1 MPTQTSSATH
11 SRLPFTGF
19 DDERSTYERHK
30 PELIARA
37 EGKFVAIVGDDV
49 VGPHETAQE
58 AERAGY
64 ARFGPGPLYIKQ
76 LLREGP
82 TAAPVH
88 LPSSAYAD
96 IASMALS
103 AEALAPAVPPPG
115 ERPFLGYDRER
126 AAYARLKPELVRHAW
141 GKYVVLVGDD
151 LEGPVDT
158 YEAALQVGWHRFGL
172 GPLYVKQVREEDQA
186 TETAGEFSCQS

>member
-1 MPTQTSSATH
+1 MPTQTSSSTRFGRH
-11 SRLPFTGF
+11 FNGF
-19 DDERSTYERHK
+19 DVERSTYERLK
-30 PELIARA
+30 SELFARA
-37 EGKFVAIVGDDV
+37 EGKFVAIVGDEM

-64 ARFGPGPLYIKQ
+64 ARFGAGPLYIKQ

-82 TAAPVH
+82 TAGPVH

-96 IASMALS
+96 IASLALS

-126 AAYARLKPELVRHAW
+126 AAYARLKPELLRRAL

-158 YEAALQVGWHRFGL
+158 YEAALQAGWHRFGL

-186 TETAGEFSCQS
+186 TETAGELSCQS